1 MKKGKKKSGFVAI
14 IGRPN
19 VGKSTIVNALV
30 GTKISITGP
39 KAQTTRNK
47 ILGILTEENTQIVF
61 VDTPGMLKP
70 TNKLGQFMKKSI
82 ETALDGNDL
91 ILIVLDGTDIKQAD
105 YDLIQS
111 FEKSEVPVFVVINK
125 TDIATFEKV
134 YPKLEKLN
142 QYGFISEFV
151 SISAKTGKNL
161 DELKSKIIERLPDGE
176 FMFDEGDI
184 TDKSVRFISAEIVR
198 EKALLYL
205 QQEIPHGIAVDI
217 PRFEEGDGKVSI
229 DADIIASKENH
240 KQIIIGKKGEM
251 LKKIGTSAR
260 TEIETLVGKKVFL
273 NLFVKVK
280 ENWQDSQ
287 SSLNELG
294 YNKKDI

>member
-1 MKKGKKKSGFVAI
+1 MKTQRKSGFVAI

-19 VGKSTIVNALV
+19 VGKSTIVNAMV
-30 GTKISITGP
+30 GMKVSITGP

-70 TNKLGQFMKKSI
+70 TNKLGEYMKKSI
-82 ETALDGNDL
+82 DSALSGNDL
-91 ILIVLDGTDIKQAD
+91 ILIILDGTNIKEAD
-105 YDLIQS
+105 YDLI
-111 FEKSEVPVFVVINK
+111 EKYENSEIPVFVVINK
-125 TDIATFEKV
+125 TDIASFEQV
-134 YPKLEKLN
+134 YPKLERLN
-142 QYGFISEFV
+142 NYKFVSEFI

-161 DELKSKIIERLPDGE
+161 SELKEKIKEKLPVGE
-176 FMFDEGDI
+176 FMFEEGAI
-184 TDKSVRFISAEIVR
+184 TDKSVKFISAEIIR

-217 PRFEEGDGKVSI
+217 PKFSETDKKVSI
-229 DADIIASKENH
+229 DADIIACKDNH

-251 LKKIGTSAR
+251 LKTIGTSAR
-260 TEIETLVGKKVFL
+260 AEIEELVGKKVML

-280 ENWQDSQ
+280 ENWQDNL
-287 SSLNELG
+287 SSLNDFG

>member
-1 MKKGKKKSGFVAI
+1 MKKQEKKSGFVAI

-30 GTKISITGP
+30 GMKVSITGP

-47 ILGILTEENTQIVF
+47 ILGILTEENAQIVF
-61 VDTPGMLKP
+61 VDTPGILKP
-70 TNKLGQFMKKSI
+70 TNKLGEYMKKSI
-82 ETALDGNDL
+82 DSALSGNDL
-91 ILIVLDGTDIKQAD
+91 ILIVLDGTNIKEAD
-105 YDLIQS
+105 YELIQKYENS
-111 FEKSEVPVFVVINK
+111 DIPVFVVINK
-125 TDIATFEKV
+125 TDIASFEKV

-142 QYGFISEFV
+142 EYKFVSEFI

-161 DELKSKIIERLPDGE
+161 DELKSKIIEKLPSSE
-176 FMFDEGDI
+176 FMFEEGAV
-184 TDKSVRFISAEIVR
+184 TDKSVKFISAEIIR

-217 PRFEEGDGKVSI
+217 PKFTETKKLVTI

-251 LKKIGTSAR
+251 LKKIGSSAR
-260 TEIETLVGKKVFL
+260 MEIEELVGCKVQL

-280 ENWQDSQ
+280 ENWQDSL
-287 SSLNELG
+287 SSLHDFG
-294 YNKKDI
+294 YDKKDI

>member
-1 MKKGKKKSGFVAI
+1 MKTGKKSGFVAI

-30 GTKISITGP
+30 GMKVSITGP

-47 ILGILTEENTQIVF
+47 ILGILTEDDYQIVF

-70 TNKLGQFMKKSI
+70 TNKLGQYMKKTI
-82 ETALDGNDL
+82 DTALSGNDL
-91 ILIVLDGTDIKQAD
+91 ILIVLDGTDIKEAD
-105 YDLIQS
+105 YELV
-111 FEKSEVPVFVVINK
+111 EKYSSSEVPVFVVINK

-134 YPKLEKLN
+134 YPKLERLN
-142 QYGFISEFV
+142 GFKNVAEFV

-161 DELKSKIIERLPDGE
+161 DELKKKIVDRLPEGQ
-176 FMFDEGDI
+176 FMFDEGDV
-184 TDKSVRFISAEIVR
+184 TDKSVKFISADIVR

-217 PRFEEGDGKVSI
+217 PKFTETKNLVTI

-251 LKKIGTSAR
+251 LKKIGSSAR
-260 TEIETLVGKKVFL
+260 TEIESMVGKKVLL

-280 ENWQDSQ
+280 ENWQDSL
-287 SSLNELG
+287 SSLHDLG
-294 YNKKDI
+294 YDKKDI